1 MDKGIFITGTGT
13 DVGKTM
19 ISAGM
24 LYIIKKYI
32 KNVCYFKPLSSGGVE
47 QGQNIKSPDL
57 IFIRNFINIME
68 DDQVINPYS
77 FKEPAS
83 PHLASKI
90 ENVEIDI
97 NNILNN
103 YYRLKNKYDYTI
115 VEGCGGIAVPINNSV
130 MQIELIKEMNLGCVI
145 VSNCSL
151 GTINHTLLTVEY
163 IKSYNIEIKGIIFNN
178 YSGNIIEDDNIDF
191 ITKKTCLPVVALFN
205 KMILNESESTNIINL
220 KKLFE
225 KNFLFEQFNKIL

>member
-1 MDKGIFITGTGT
+1 
-13 DVGKTM
+13 
-19 ISAGM
+19 
-24 LYIIKKYI
+24 
-32 KNVCYFKPLSSGGVE
+32 
-47 QGQNIKSPDL
+47 
-57 IFIRNFINIME
+57 ME

-145 VSNCSL
+145 VSIAL
-151 GTINHTLLTVEY
+151 WEPL
-163 IKSYNIEIKGIIFNN
+163 IIH
-178 YSGNIIEDDNIDF
+178 Y
-191 ITKKTCLPVVALFN
+191 
-205 KMILNESESTNIINL
+205 
-220 KKLFE
+220 
-225 KNFLFEQFNKIL
+225 